1 MSSPSAVLFLF
12 SKIYP
17 IGRVGAFELQSER
30 PSTSPST
37 NPTDSQRATTLDL
50 QTELPT
56 VRPTEAPVGRNTV
69 LTLAPTLKEDEM
81 VYFTVQV
88 DFFAGREREPTD
100 TEIEKMMCQTNKFF
114 EKTLKEKIDPNVVVY
129 ASNIDWE
136 WDDKAALPSMVEF
149 FADARY
155 ADGKHV
161 PAEEVFNVMEQ
172 VDVKQ
177 FVQDYVWMSE
187 TYKEN
192 VFYQTE
198 DIFFAGS
205 YTGSPNPP
213 EPHPGKVEKF
223 NC

>member
-1 MSSPSAVLFLF
+1 M
-12 SKIYP
+12 
-17 IGRVGAFELQSER
+17 
-30 PSTSPST
+30 
-37 NPTDSQRATTLDL
+37 
-50 QTELPT
+50 
-56 VRPTEAPVGRNTV
+56 

-81 VYFTVQV
+81 VYFTIQV
-88 DFFAGREREPTD
+88 DFFAGHEREPTD
-100 TEIEKMMCQTNKFF
+100 DEIEKMMCETNKFF
-114 EKTLKEKIDPNVVVY
+114 EKTLKEKIDPQLEVF

-155 ADGKHV
+155 SDGRHV

-187 TYKEN
+187 VYKEN

-213 EPHPGKVEKF
+213 DPHPGKVDKF